1 MKKKTIYAL
10 GFFDGV
16 HLGHQVLLSAC
27 RQLAA
32 HVGCQAGAVTFSAH
46 PESLISGQPPMLINT
61 VEDRQRLLQGFGM
74 SEVLVLPFDQQ
85 LRNQPWQVFLENLLE
100 RGAVG
105 FICGDDFRF
114 GFRGQG
120 NAHTLEAFC
129 RERDLFWSV
138 IPAQTLDDTRISST
152 HIRSLLEQGQMAEA
166 VRFLGHPHLLTGT
179 VVPGRQIGTTIGIP
193 TANLQLPTGIVCP
206 RHGVYACKAT
216 VDDRQ
221 YLAVTNIGSRPTVG
235 GHHVTVEPWL
245 LDFDGDLYGKTLS
258 LQFYA
263 FLRPERKFPSLEA
276 LREEI
281 RKNADETRKIL
292 GNS

>member
-16 HLGHQVLLSAC
+16 HGGHQVLLQAC

-32 HVGCQAGAVTFSAH
+32 HTGCQTGAVTFSAH
-46 PESLISGQPPMLINT
+46 PESLISGQPPLLINT
-61 VEDRQRLLQGFGM
+61 VEDRQWLLREFGM
-74 SEVLVLPFDQQ
+74 TEVLVLPFDEQ
-85 LRNQPWQVFLENLLE
+85 LRTKPWQVFLEDLLD

-120 NAHTLEAFC
+120 NAQTLADFC
-129 RERDLFWSV
+129 RERNLFWSI

-152 HIRSLLEQGQMAEA
+152 YIRQLLEQGEMEQA
-166 VRFLGHPHLLTGT
+166 VRFLKHPHMLTGT
-179 VVPGRQIGTTIGIP
+179 VVSGRQIGTTIGIP

-206 RHGVYACKAT
+206 RHGVYACKAI
-216 VDDRQ
+216 VDGKQ

-245 LDFDGDLYGKTLS
+245 LDFQGDLYGKTLT
-258 LQFYA
+258 LQFYS
-263 FLRPERKFPSLEA
+263 FLRPEKKFPSLEA

-281 RKNADETRKIL
+281 RKNAEETRKIL